1 MRRLTS
7 VLIGI
12 GAALAVAQAAGAQ
25 LTVVPITVTSQTLWV
40 RGFGMTTGPVNGSG
54 SVGTSWNFGDEYG
67 SSAGSVTSEL
77 VAGELVFTVDGT
89 LSTSAA
95 TGGWGASF
103 TLSLEHLSLSFVV
116 PNSGTPLFLQLTK
129 VNSEFTGPVE
139 SNGIQLFPFSTN
151 FLGEYSSQILGLS
164 TLGYVYVE
172 VIELDTSAS
181 IPLNDLI
188 PNDTILMSWDFHRN
202 LDLNVTSSTGTF
214 SETYTI
220 RVVTPLPEP
229 TSSLTIPSGAA
240 MLIALAKLR
249 GVGLG
254 R

>member
-25 LTVVPITVTSQTLWV
+25 LTVVPITVTSQTLEV

-95 TGGWGASF
+95 PGGFGAAF

-129 VNSEFTGPVE
+129 VNSEIIGPVE
-139 SNGIQLFPFSTN
+139 SNGTQ
-151 FLGEYSSQILGLS
+151 
-164 TLGYVYVE
+164 
-172 VIELDTSAS
+172 
-181 IPLNDLI
+181 
-188 PNDTILMSWDFHRN
+188 
-202 LDLNVTSSTGTF
+202 
-214 SETYTI
+214 
-220 RVVTPLPEP
+220 
-229 TSSLTIPSGAA
+229 
-240 MLIALAKLR
+240 
-249 GVGLG
+249 
-254 R
+254 